1 MLVINNLLGK
11 LPFDSPTALG
21 ESLKNTLVPVFILD
35 FSLLSC
41 ELGSFRLSIILIHFI
56 LIFYL
61 TVSCKK
67 YKLVSLTSSIMKKI
81 FVFPGRSSF
90 SLKLICCIAFKTSS
104 STCFLIRADKV
115 TKIFIIDCQ

>member
-11 LPFDSPTALG
+11 LPLDSPTALG

-90 SLKLICCIAFKTSS
+90 SLKLICFIAFKTSS

-115 TKIFIIDCQ
+115 TTAT